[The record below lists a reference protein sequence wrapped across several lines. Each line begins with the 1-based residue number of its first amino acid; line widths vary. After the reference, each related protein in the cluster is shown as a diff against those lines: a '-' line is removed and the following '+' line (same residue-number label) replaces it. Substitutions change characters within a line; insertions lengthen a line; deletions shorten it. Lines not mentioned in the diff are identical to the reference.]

1 MRAWVMALAMRTK
14 RKLQKNKKYIKEK
27 SARLENQSDMGL
39 SENKWL
45 KITVRLL
52 TCSTLN

>member
-1 MRAWVMALAMRTK
+1 MRAWVMAMAMRTK